1 MHNNTKQPV
10 LSLKT
15 FLTKIID
22 YAGIYPPA
30 NLELAQA
37 FHNYLFYREGE
48 YKWMLNKFIV
58 PVKKLADLGKIINDV
73 KIDTPVGLSVIGT
86 GGETISQFTKS
97 IGDDSKKI
105 SEFLDHHGSAA
116 NVDVYEV
123 RLPKEVLDQEEADD
137 MLDLMISAS
146 GELDALLGKEVPV
159 FYEAAFDENYEPTI
173 LKVVENIASLNN
185 KCGFKL
191 RTGGTESASIP
202 SNEIVAFAL
211 MTCCEFSV
219 PMKCTAGLHHP
230 IRHYDDAIK
239 ANMHGFFNV
248 FGAGVLAYSSG
259 LDEAELLDIL
269 NDEDPDEFMF
279 GENGLEWNETE
290 ATNEEIRE
298 ARAGTI
304 VSFGSCSFDEPV
316 DDLKVMEFM

>member
-1 MHNNTKQPV
+1 MHNHSKQPV

-37 FHNYLFYREGE
+37 FHNYMFYREGE
-48 YKWMLNKFIV
+48 YKWMLNKFVV
-58 PVKKLADLGKIINDV
+58 PAKKLAELGRIMNEV
-73 KIDTPVGLSVIGT
+73 KIEVPAGLSVIGT

-97 IGDDSKKI
+97 VSDDVKKI
-105 SEFLDHHGSAA
+105 NDFLKHHGGMAS
-116 NVDVYEV
+116 VDAYEV

-137 MLDLMISAS
+137 MLDMMISTS
-146 GELDALLGKEVPV
+146 GELDAQLGREVPV
-159 FYEAAFDENYEPTI
+159 FYEAALDENYEPTI

-191 RTGGTESASIP
+191 RTGGTEAAAIP
-202 SNEIVAFAL
+202 ANDVIAFAI

-230 IRHYDDAIK
+230 IRHYDDGIK

-248 FGAGVLAYSSG
+248 FGAGVLAYSSSF
-259 LDEAELLDIL
+259 DETELLEVL

-279 GENGLEWNETE
+279 DDNGFEWNENE
-290 ATNEEIRE
+290 AVNEEIRE
-298 ARAGTI
+298 ARNSVI

-316 DDLKVMEFM
+316 NDLKVMELL